1 MIVTEKSKLPVIL
14 FPFCRKL
21 EKKREMDYRKK
32 ERKKK
37 GLIRIKICTIN

>member
-21 EKKREMDYRKK
+21 EKKKRDGLSK

-37 GLIRIKICTIN
+37 KKD